1 MRTKVC
7 SDFQRFSDQS
17 TKQRTAFR
25 KNVNFMNNPIEALL
39 YISNGKDLRS
49 KCRNNDLQM

>member
-1 MRTKVC
+1 MSTKVC